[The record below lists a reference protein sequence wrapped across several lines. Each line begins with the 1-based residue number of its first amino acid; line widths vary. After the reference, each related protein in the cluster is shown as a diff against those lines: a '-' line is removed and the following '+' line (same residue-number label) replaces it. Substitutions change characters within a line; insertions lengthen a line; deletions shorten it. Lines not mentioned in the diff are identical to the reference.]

1 MADSMTKI
9 PHILVIYTGGTIGMI
24 RDFQTNALRA
34 FDFDHIYKSIPEL
47 NHLHCTIESVS
58 FEKPMDSSDMNPTH
72 WNKIASIVQQYYH
85 KVDGFVVLHGS
96 DTMSYTASAISF
108 MLKNLSKPV
117 VFTGSQLPIGDL
129 RTDAKENMITAIEI
143 AATQKNNKPLVREVC
158 IYFEHKLFRANRT
171 TKVSAEQFEAFHSP
185 NYPQLAESGVNLHFN
200 IPYMLAYPHET
211 DLIVR
216 KIKPHKIILLKLFP
230 GITPEVISHMLA
242 TPGLEGVILETFG
255 SGNAPTDR
263 WFIQALE
270 TVLNKGVPVV
280 DITQCVGG
288 SVILGKYETSVKLL
302 KIGLI
307 NGYDMTTEAALTK
320 MLYLLSSKELNG
332 SFKKLFET
340 SLRGEIT
347 PYIES

>member
-1 MADSMTKI
+1 MTKI

-24 RDFQTNALRA
+24 RDFKTDALRA
-34 FDFDHIYKSIPEL
+34 FDFNHIYKSIPEL

-58 FEKPMDSSDMNPTH
+58 FEKPIDSSNINPTH
-72 WNKIASIVQQYYH
+72 WNEIASIIQQYYH

-108 MLKNLSKPV
+108 MFKNLAKPI

-143 AATQKNNKPLVREVC
+143 AATQKNNRPLVREVC
-158 IYFEHKLFRANRT
+158 IYFEYKLYRANRT

-185 NYPQLAESGVNLHFN
+185 NYPQLAESGVNMHFN
-200 IPYMLAYPHET
+200 IPYFLAYPQET
-211 DLIVR
+211 NLVFR
-216 KIKPHKIILLKLFP
+216 KIESHQIVLLKLFP
-230 GITPEVISHMLA
+230 GITQEVVTHIFS
-242 TPGLEGVILETFG
+242 TPNLEGVILEAFG
-255 SGNAPTDR
+255 SGNAPTDP
-263 WFIQALE
+263 WFIHALE
-270 TVLNKGVPVV
+270 EVLKRGIPVV

-288 SVILGKYETSVKLL
+288 SVILGKYETSIKLL
-302 KIGLI
+302 QIGLV
-307 NGYDMTTEAALTK
+307 NGYDMTTEAAITK

-332 SFKKLFET
+332 NFKTLFET

-347 PYIES
+347 PYIKP